1 MCVVL
6 FNIFLF
12 IIFLS
17 LFQSV
22 VFLIYVYYAG
32 RGSRW
37 SAVRVEGEG
46 KFPFMAPTCR
56 MRVRERVRLARALAR
71 VHLRNVVVACSS
83 HRTKFL

>member
-6 FNIFLF
+6 SYILYYFY
-12 IIFLS
+12 FLS

-22 VFLIYVYYAG
+22 EILICDYYAG

-46 KFPFMAPTCR
+46 KFPFMASTWR

-71 VHLRNVVVACSS
+71 VLLRNVVVACSS
-83 HRTKFL
+83 HRTNFL